1 MNSIWIRY
9 YREVERREMF
19 SHTGFICSLL
29 GNEVRK
35 VEVVESWRAPEERL
49 PGHNLWSGPLMP
61 ISVEF
66 GKAAL

>member
-1 MNSIWIRY
+1 
-9 YREVERREMF
+9 MF